1 MPSACLAVVAS
12 LCDRHTVTA
21 EVARDFPLRFPNVAL
36 LQNRFLRFVNLR
48 KPGDPLGNQ
57 ASGSAPVVLMKSCCD
72 EQVAEG
78 QLPPNIRPPLAGR
91 SAKLFEK
98 RRTTF

>member
-78 QLPPNIRPPLAGR
+78 QLPPNIRPPLTGR
-91 SAKLFEK
+91 RAKLLEK